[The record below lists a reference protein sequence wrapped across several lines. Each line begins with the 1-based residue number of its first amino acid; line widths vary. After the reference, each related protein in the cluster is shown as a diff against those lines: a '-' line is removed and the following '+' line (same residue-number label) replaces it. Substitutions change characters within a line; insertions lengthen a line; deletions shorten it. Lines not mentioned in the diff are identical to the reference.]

1 MYVVIR
7 SIVINSKDSK
17 WRWKNKINCYK
28 VSCLMVPTFMRIL
41 DNWYIKSEC
50 HSHCPTGNA
59 VQFVIIISFRFLL
72 SSFICFGPFPSS
84 LNITQLPAVLTI
96 PPPHATLKSS
106 RASLQTMI
114 SCICRL
120 FDAWSKSLIDYNSDW
135 QERKLGNNC
144 FTKAYSTIG
153 QREQGGKIKK
163 IKQWRKEDV
172 MWNRKIRETR
182 KVVIQMQSALYRTR
196 RGTKRNKMRKNS

>member
-1 MYVVIR
+1 MICSWLR
-7 SIVINSKDSK
+7 SIIINSKDSK

-28 VSCLMVPTFMRIL
+28 VFCLMVPTFTRIL
-41 DNWYIKSEC
+41 DNWYDRCDQEC
-50 HSHCPTGNA
+50 CHHH
-59 VQFVIIISFRFLL
+59 LL
-72 SSFICFGPFPSS
+72 SFPSLVFLFWS
-84 LNITQLPAVLTI
+84 VSFVPKYYTITRCTDHSPPQAV
-96 PPPHATLKSS
+96 LKSS

-114 SCICRL
+114 SCICRI

-153 QREQGGKIKK
+153 QREQGGEIKR
-163 IKQWRKEDV
+163 IKQWRNEGV

-182 KVVIQMQSALYRTR
+182 KAYRCR
-196 RGTKRNKMRKNS
+196 APFIEQDGERNEIKWEKTVRET